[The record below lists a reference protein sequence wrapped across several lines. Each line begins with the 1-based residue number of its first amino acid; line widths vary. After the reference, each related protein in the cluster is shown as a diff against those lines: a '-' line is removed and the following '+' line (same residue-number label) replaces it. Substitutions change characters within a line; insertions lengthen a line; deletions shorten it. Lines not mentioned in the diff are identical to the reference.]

1 MADEAQLDAI
11 ARANAFAVYNG
22 ITTHQ
27 TGDGT
32 AEAILEIGPD
42 SLNPYGLLHG
52 GAYYTLADCAAGSA
66 CRTDGRKYVTLHGS
80 LDFIRSARAG
90 QVTARAR
97 VEHRGRT
104 TCLVSITVDDGA
116 GTVYASGRFTFFCT
130 APSEQRGDRPDG
142 KRCPGG
148 FCSCYCPRQAATDQV
163 CQWAALPPGAVPK
176 RLHRLAQLCLL
187 RLGLQQLLQRRQSPQ
202 PSVRGGEYRPGVQA
216 AANVVAGHQ
225 GVHIGVVKE
234 QPARRPHAQQ
244 HPEPAEVPVPHLPQG
259 GCPGAPPARP
269 SPNRSAPA

>member
-11 ARANAFAVYNG
+11 ARANAFAIYNG

-80 LDFIRSARAG
+80 LDFI
-90 QVTARAR
+90 
-97 VEHRGRT
+97 
-104 TCLVSITVDDGA
+104 TVDDGA

-130 APSEQRGDRPDG
+130 G
-142 KRCPGG
+142 
-148 FCSCYCPRQAATDQV
+148 T
-163 CQWAALPPGAVPK
+163 L
-176 RLHRLAQLCLL
+176 
-187 RLGLQQLLQRRQSPQ
+187 
-202 PSVRGGEYRPGVQA
+202 
-216 AANVVAGHQ
+216 
-225 GVHIGVVKE
+225 
-234 QPARRPHAQQ
+234 
-244 HPEPAEVPVPHLPQG
+244 
-259 GCPGAPPARP
+259 
-269 SPNRSAPA
+269 

>member
-11 ARANAFAVYNG
+11 ARANAFAIYNG

-90 QVTARAR
+90 QVIARAR

-104 TCLVSITVDDGA
+104 TCLVSITVD
-116 GTVYASGRFTFFCT
+116 
-130 APSEQRGDRPDG
+130 
-142 KRCPGG
+142 
-148 FCSCYCPRQAATDQV
+148 AA
-163 CQWAALPPGAVPK
+163 CQ
-176 RLHRLAQLCLL
+176 
-187 RLGLQQLLQRRQSPQ
+187 
-202 PSVRGGEYRPGVQA
+202 
-216 AANVVAGHQ
+216 
-225 GVHIGVVKE
+225 
-234 QPARRPHAQQ
+234 
-244 HPEPAEVPVPHLPQG
+244 
-259 GCPGAPPARP
+259 
-269 SPNRSAPA
+269 

>member
-52 GAYYTLADCAAGSA
+52 GGLLHAGRL
-66 CRTDGRKYVTLHGS
+66 CGRKYVTLHGS
-80 LDFIRSARAG
+80 LDFIRSSRAG

-130 APSEQRGDRPDG
+130 G
-142 KRCPGG
+142 
-148 FCSCYCPRQAATDQV
+148 T
-163 CQWAALPPGAVPK
+163 L
-176 RLHRLAQLCLL
+176 
-187 RLGLQQLLQRRQSPQ
+187 
-202 PSVRGGEYRPGVQA
+202 
-216 AANVVAGHQ
+216 
-225 GVHIGVVKE
+225 
-234 QPARRPHAQQ
+234 
-244 HPEPAEVPVPHLPQG
+244 
-259 GCPGAPPARP
+259 
-269 SPNRSAPA
+269 